1 MIKIR
6 KATKQDRETLCNID
20 VLAIRELGKIH
31 YSEIELNTWLK
42 NLSPARYQH
51 SIANLHTIVAELD
64 SKIIGFAVLNQITGK
79 ITAIYVEPQYAR
91 QGVGTKILKALIS
104 ESRKLGLNSLH
115 CDASLSAAE
124 FYKSIGFQAGEKCKH
139 KFSNGIEIDCI
150 PMIKIIR

>member
-6 KATKQDRETLCNID
+6 KATQQDRETLCNID
-20 VLAIRELGKIH
+20 ILAIRELGKIH

-42 NLSPARYQH
+42 SLSSKRYQN
-51 SIANLHTIVAELD
+51 SITNRYTIVAELN

-79 ITAIYVEPQYAR
+79 ITAIYVEPQYTR
-91 QGVGTKILKALIS
+91 QGIGTKILNALIS
-104 ESRKLGLNSLH
+104 EGQKLGLNSLH

-150 PMIKIIR
+150 PMIKIIK